1 MAAVCCCCGTSGWGD
16 WEIPLPTLISASQ
29 TPEPTASPTLEVER
43 DPPGDLGTETETLLE
58 TTAIPVRDLHD
69 LAIRLSG
76 MDPDTSRTVNP
87 EGPPDYVVGD
97 YRTFHVSNVDTDQR
111 FDINA
116 VLTYS
121 TEHVYMWVE
130 EGVALDPVSLE
141 AAADLFES
149 HTYVTNRAFFGS
161 EWNPGVDND
170 PHVSIL
176 HSRGLGFSVAAY
188 YSSRDEFVSHV
199 RADSN
204 EMEMFYVNIDN
215 VVVND
220 DFYNGVLAH
229 EFQHMIHWYQDRNE
243 ETWLNEGFSELASY
257 LNGFDVGGFD
267 WVFAQDPDLQLN
279 SWPDG
284 PSSAGANYGAAYLFT
299 AYFLDRYGPE
309 ATQALVAH
317 QENSFASVDAVLL
330 DLGTDMAHEDLYA
343 DWVIANLLD
352 EPSIADGQYG
362 YEEID
367 PPRFDIDVSYGK
379 GDYPVSES
387 TTVHQY
393 GTDYIELEGDESVVF
408 RFTGSTQV
416 GLVDTAAHNGDYAWW
431 SNRGDDSNMSLT
443 HAFDL
448 SETSEATLE
457 FWVWYDIEED
467 WDYAYVEVS
476 TDGGHSWQ
484 ILQTPS
490 GTDSNPNGS
499 SFGWAYTGHSGNGG
513 APEWVMEQVDL
524 SEYVGQEVLVRFEY
538 ITDDAVNKPGLLLDG
553 VSIPEIG
560 YSVDFEVDDDGWE
573 SAGFI
578 RHANVL
584 PQRWIVQLVLFGDVA
599 RVERLEMGDDQDGE
613 WTIPLG
619 DDSVYRAVIAVS
631 ALAPVTTEAGSYS
644 YEIEVGQAGGSQVSL
659 P

>member
-1 MAAVCCCCGTSGWGD
+1 
-16 WEIPLPTLISASQ
+16 LPTLISVSQ
-29 TPEPTASPTLEVER
+29 TPEPTAGPTLEVER
-43 DPPGDLGTETETLLE
+43 DPLGDPGSETEMLLE
-58 TTAIPVRDLHD
+58 TTTIPVRDLHD

-76 MDPDTSRTVNP
+76 MTPDTPRTVNP

-97 YRTFHVSNVDTDQR
+97 RRTFHVSNVDTDQR
-111 FDINA
+111 FDVNA
-116 VLTYS
+116 VLEYS

-130 EGVALDPVSLE
+130 EGVGFDRDDLE

-204 EMEMFYVNIDN
+204 EMEMFYVNIDG
-215 VVVND
+215 VTIND
-220 DFYNGVLAH
+220 SFYNGALAH

-309 ATQALVAH
+309 ATQVLVAH

-330 DLGTDMAHEDLYA
+330 DLDTDLTHEDLFA

-367 PPRFDIDVSYGK
+367 PPRFDIGVSYGRA
-379 GDYPVSES
+379 DYPVSES

-393 GTDYIELEGDESVVF
+393 GTDYIALEGDESVVF

-416 GLVDTAAHNGDYAWW
+416 GLVDTAAHSGDYAWW
-431 SNRGDDSNMSLT
+431 SNRGDDSNMNLT
-443 HAFDL
+443 RAFDL
-448 SETSEATLE
+448 SEASEATLE

-513 APEWVMEQVDL
+513 ALEWVMEQVDL

-538 ITDDAVNKPGLLLDG
+538 ITDDAVNKPGLLLDD

-560 YSVDFEVDDDGWE
+560 YSADFEVDDDGWE

-584 PQRWIVQLVLFGDVA
+584 PQRWIVQLVLFGDVT
-599 RVERLEMGDDQDGE
+599 RVERLELGDDQDGE

-619 DDSVYRAVIAVS
+619 DDSAYRAVIAVS
-631 ALAPVTTEAGSYS
+631 AMAPVTTEMGSYS
-644 YEIEVGQAGGSQVSL
+644 YEIEVGQTDSSQASL